1 VRVSKGHPVANWL
14 RVDAGTYSRSL
25 DQVLRHRDQQMLDD
39 PSCSGLPP
47 ASRDWF
53 WSEQLPRLANDP
65 KIREQVHSRLAEL
78 AASRQGIEDQIR
90 LQASA
95 LIEQQAEID
104 AEVALLE
111 QVLP

>member
-1 VRVSKGHPVANWL
+1 MRVSKAHPVAGWL

-25 DQVLRHRDQQMLDD
+25 DQVLRHRDEQMIDD
-39 PSCSGLPP
+39 PQASGLPP

-53 WSEQLPRLANDP
+53 WSEQLPRLVSDP
-65 KIREQVHSRLAEL
+65 KIREQVLSRLAEL
-78 AASRQGIEDQIR
+78 SASRQGINDQIR
-90 LQASA
+90 RQAGV

-104 AEVALLE
+104 AEMALLE